1 MSYSYTWCYIVI
13 TIMSYSLRWAVLR
26 AILMFHS
33 LWGAKPQDGVKKSQ
47 LLKRKESQSRESNT
61 HCLLPSLMLH
71 CQTKLAHTPKPWIWN
86 RAVNLKPEDFQAPQ
100 MTLFYIYISDPAAER
115 LRSSGLA
122 LDGWSWHP
130 PFFTNLL
137 HLGWWERCC
146 WQELAPWTQARSCT
160 LCTCI
165 LGHHMGHVVHHRR
178 KRAIWSTLLMLMEDR
193 CTKTWLHCHLRIMK
207 MINLQ
212 KYNHYKCMHS

>member
-1 MSYSYTWCYIVI
+1 MQNSKLNWSHAFGDTYKHLFKNWKYFTRIPCFQFPSNNACFFGDFQELPALFVSKTCLMQRSLWTGSGRDWDPGRWWKYTWGNYTWCYTITTIMSYSYTWCYIVI

-100 MTLFYIYISDPAAER
+100 MTLFYIYIY
-115 LRSSGLA
+115 L
-122 LDGWSWHP
+122 
-130 PFFTNLL
+130 
-137 HLGWWERCC
+137 
-146 WQELAPWTQARSCT
+146 T
-160 LCTCI
+160 LQ
-165 LGHHMGHVVHHRR
+165 
-178 KRAIWSTLLMLMEDR
+178 
-193 CTKTWLHCHLRIMK
+193 
-207 MINLQ
+207 Q
-212 KYNHYKCMHS
+212 KD